1 MATATAMYHT
11 SRNPLR
17 KVTYKSDKVDV
28 VKSPAKRRLHKA
40 LLRYHDPDNWPL
52 IREALTELGLE
63 HLVGDGPGK
72 LVPARQPT
80 GVITSY
86 SIHYTKLYEVLRGP
100 QGTLF
105 GRNVTGG
112 AVLINSKRPTEEFA
126 VSARAAVDGNP
137 SGDGGTAT
145 YRNNFV

>member
-1 MATATAMYHT
+1 MMNLAIWLKQNGFRADQVQAFYPSLMATATAMYHT

-28 VKSPAKRRLHKA
+28 AKSPAKRRLHKA

-80 GVITSY
+80 G
-86 SIHYTKLYEVLRGP
+86 HKHKAPRRKNTKEAHDKRVRRGKLLTQP
-100 QGTLF
+100 
-105 GRNVTGG
+105 TG
-112 AVLINSKRPTEEFA
+112 LPPRQK
-126 VSARAAVDGNP
+126 
-137 SGDGGTAT
+137 
-145 YRNNFV
+145 